1 MCSPLDV
8 IKTRIMSAHNAESR
22 RPISL
27 IVHMATTEGI
37 GSFFKGWL
45 PAFIRLGPHTIV
57 TFLVMERLKEWHAQ
71 WTLDKA
77 EITHHTATA

>member
-1 MCSPLDV
+1 
-8 IKTRIMSAHNAESR
+8 MSAHNAESR

-27 IVHMATTEGI
+27 IIQMATTEGI

-71 WTLDKA
+71 
-77 EITHHTATA
+77 